1 MFYGMDFTIQFLNHD
16 ENKKQTDDV
25 PGKDHLPAMVTFS
38 GIDHRTKLGKDV
50 IDGADTV
57 HLFV

>member
-1 MFYGMDFTIQFLNHD
+1 MDFTIQFLNHD